1 MLVRHSLLFRQACEH
16 KATGRRQRGLW
27 VSYGMVTLLLI
38 QLWLFTLTAG
48 AVQSWPPPVASW
60 VERNTQES
68 LSLPSDRLGGRLG
81 QRLQHG
87 NGEGPDNSS
96 ADKSQAVEAGKCV
109 FSNPN
114 RAEAD
119 PGSASRPWAS
129 HSVLLMLIG
138 SLR

>member
-87 NGEGPDNSS
+87 NREGPDNSS
-96 ADKSQAVEAGKCV
+96 ADRARLWRQASVY
-109 FSNPN
+109 
-114 RAEAD
+114 
-119 PGSASRPWAS
+119 SAIPTEQKQILA
-129 HSVLLMLIG
+129 LLQDHG
-138 SLR
+138 QVTRSY

>member
-1 MLVRHSLLFRQACEH
+1 MTATMQVRHSLLFRRACEH
-16 KATGRRQRGLW
+16 KATGGRQRGLW
-27 VSYGMVTLLLI
+27 VSYSMVTLLLI

-87 NGEGPDNSS
+87 DGEGPDNSS
-96 ADKSQAVEAGKCV
+96 EDRAGLWRQPSV
-109 FSNPN
+109 Y
-114 RAEAD
+114 
-119 PGSASRPWAS
+119 SAIPTEQRQILA
-129 HSVLLMLIG
+129 LLQDHG
-138 SLR
+138 QVTWSY